1 MKMLASM
8 KTRCPSGIWSSVK
21 EAILFLEHLAQCLF
35 PDRDG
40 GPALLHDP
48 LVSLGGPSGRLAEV
62 AFQSLFQDFI
72 KGPSLAY
79 RFELRSANQVLVK
92 LGADP
97 LMHLW
102 MMVVCRRDVKD
113 VGEKRRGDEG
123 LPAPPQGG
131 RREKEE
137 RPPTA
142 DSPPSAPAAR

>member
-8 KTRCPSGIWSSVK
+8 KTRCPSGIWSSVE

-48 LVSLGGPSGRLAEV
+48 LVSLGGTSGSLAEV

-79 RFELRSANQVLVK
+79 PFELRSANQLLVN
-92 LGADP
+92 LAANP
-97 LMHLW
+97 LMPPP
-102 MMVVCRRDVKD
+102 MVATCRQV
-113 VGEKRRGDEG
+113 V
-123 LPAPPQGG
+123 
-131 RREKEE
+131 
-137 RPPTA
+137 
-142 DSPPSAPAAR
+142 